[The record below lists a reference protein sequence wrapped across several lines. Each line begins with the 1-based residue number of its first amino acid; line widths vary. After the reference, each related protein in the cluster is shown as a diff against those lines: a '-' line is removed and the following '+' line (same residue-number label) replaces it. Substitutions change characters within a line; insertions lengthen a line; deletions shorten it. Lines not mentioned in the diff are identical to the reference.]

1 MLTSDNAFIKDW
13 IEKHYLKDIQKA
25 LSDLYNLDFQVLI
38 EVDPTAAA
46 PAPAAQ
52 PAPKRSNRNRNPQQQ
67 AHRTRL
73 FQPSSPLTPAHP
85 SPPIR

>member
-38 EVDPTAAA
+38 EVDPTGTCSSARTRSDPFDPCCRTASG
-46 PAPAAQ
+46 PAATDT
-52 PAPKRSNRNRNPQQQ
+52 RSNK
-67 AHRTRL
+67 RTERACSRR
-73 FQPSSPLTPAHP
+73 PV
-85 SPPIR
+85 R